1 VTAGRVAGKVAV
13 LTGGASGLGFA
24 CAERFA
30 REGASVAC
38 VDVDRDGV
46 EAAAARIRDQGGR
59 ALGLVADVT
68 DASALDAMAAD
79 VVTAFG
85 GIDVLVA
92 NAGVY
97 DEGSIHEITPAAW
110 QRVIDVDL
118 TGVMLSV
125 RSVLEPMRER
135 GGGAIV
141 AQASVA
147 GLAGVPR
154 TPAYAAAKGGVI
166 ALVRQLAVDYAS
178 WGIRVNAICPGTIP
192 TAMTADALAQRGA
205 GAGARY
211 VPLGRMG
218 EPQDVAALAAF
229 LAGDEAGWIT
239 GAVYTVDGGTT
250 AALLPRHLAP

>member
-13 LTGGASGLGFA
+13 LTGAASGLGFA

-30 REGASVAC
+30 QEGATVAC
-38 VDVDRDGV
+38 VDVDRDGA
-46 EAAAARIRDQGGR
+46 EAAAARITDGGGR

-79 VVTAFG
+79 VVAAFG

-97 DEGSIHEITPAAW
+97 DEGSAHEITPAAW

-118 TGVMLSV
+118 TGVLLSV

-154 TPAYAAAKGGVI
+154 TAAYAAAKGGVI

-192 TAMTADALAQRGA
+192 TAMTADALAQRGP
-205 GAGARY
+205 GARH

-218 EPQDVAALAAF
+218 TPQDVAALAAF

-250 AALLPRHLAP
+250 AALLPRNLAP